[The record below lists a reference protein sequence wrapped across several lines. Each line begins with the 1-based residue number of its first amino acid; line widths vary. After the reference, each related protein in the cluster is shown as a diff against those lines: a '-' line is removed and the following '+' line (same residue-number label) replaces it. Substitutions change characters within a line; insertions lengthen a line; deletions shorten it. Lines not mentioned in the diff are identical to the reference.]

1 MKNIKLLILVSV
13 LVAGMLA
20 GCAGG
25 KVVEPTNTAA
35 DMPAMETPIVNN
47 AYGGATTEPTT
58 SGPPVIAPPSVSGEG
73 VEVEIEDFTYVPGTI
88 TIKVGTTVTWTNKD
102 NVGHTA
108 TSEDGVFNSGMLGK
122 NSSYSYTF
130 TTPGTFGYFC
140 EPHPY
145 MVATIVVTE

>member
-47 AYGGATTEPTT
+47 AY
-58 SGPPVIAPPSVSGEG
+58 
-73 VEVEIEDFTYVPGTI
+73 EIGRAHV
-88 TIKVGTTVTWTNKD
+88 
-102 NVGHTA
+102 
-108 TSEDGVFNSGMLGK
+108 
-122 NSSYSYTF
+122 
-130 TTPGTFGYFC
+130 
-140 EPHPY
+140 
-145 MVATIVVTE
+145 

>member
-1 MKNIKLLILVSV
+1 MKNIKLLMLISV
-13 LVAGMLA
+13 LALGILA
-20 GCAGG
+20 GCSA
-25 KVVEPTNTAA
+25 KTVTPTSV
-35 DMPAMETPIVNN
+35 MPVMDTPATNN
-47 AYGGATTEPTT
+47 AYSAATTQPT

-102 NVGHTA
+102 SVGHTA
-108 TSEDGVFNSGMLGK
+108 TSEDGIFNSGMLGK
-122 NSSYSYTF
+122 GSSYSYTF